1 VIARYPALRALV
13 ELALACAALVGGGVS
28 WAHARHTVRVAP
40 IAEGQPFTT
49 SLVYDPQ
56 QLLLSLVLVTIA
68 GVLAVV
74 GIARLRRRRRRSAN
88 APVDQEA
95 RPSS

>member
-1 VIARYPALRALV
+1 MIIPYRAFRALL
-13 ELALACAALVGGGVS
+13 EFGLACAALVGAGVS

-40 IAEGQPFTT
+40 IADGQPFTT
-49 SLVYDPQ
+49 SLIYDPQ
-56 QLLLSLVLVTIA
+56 LLLLTLVLVTTA

-74 GIARLRRRRRRSAN
+74 GIARLWRQRGS
-88 APVDQEA
+88 

>member
-1 VIARYPALRALV
+1 VIARYRALV
-13 ELALACAALVGGGVS
+13 DLILACAALVGAGVS
-28 WAHARHTVRVAP
+28 WSHARHTVSIAP
-40 IAEGQPFTT
+40 IADGQPLTT

-56 QLLLSLVLVTIA
+56 LLLLTLVLVTTA

-74 GIARLRRRRRRSAN
+74 GLARLRRERG
-88 APVDQEA
+88 A

>member
-1 VIARYPALRALV
+1 MIARYRALA
-13 ELALACAALVGGGVS
+13 ELILAGAALVGAGVS
-28 WAHARHTVRVAP
+28 WSHARSSVGVAP
-40 IAEGQPFTT
+40 IADGQPLTT

-56 QLLLSLVLVTIA
+56 LLLLTLVLVTTA

-74 GIARLRRRRRRSAN
+74 GLARLRRERA
-88 APVDQEA
+88 A